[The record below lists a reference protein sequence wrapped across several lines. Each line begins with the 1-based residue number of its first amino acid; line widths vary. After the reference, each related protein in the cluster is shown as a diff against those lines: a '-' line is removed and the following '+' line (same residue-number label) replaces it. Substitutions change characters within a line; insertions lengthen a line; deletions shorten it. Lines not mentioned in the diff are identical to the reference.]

1 MQYTG
6 SLPFKGNSDKAFGLA
21 ESALTALGFRL
32 TQRTASSLEMTGPGM
47 NSSRESVLVGAS
59 RVHVNKGNGE
69 LTMEADLGGVQRM
82 TRFVML
88 FPITLCLFL
97 ALLFGV
103 VFTVANGPGNWMF
116 AVAGAVGVN
125 ALTWMILGPWMARR
139 FHKRTCDGLDT
150 LLANMVA
157 VGEAA

>member
-6 SLPFKGNSDKAFGLA
+6 SLPFKGNADKAFGLA

-32 TQRTASSLEMTGPGM
+32 TQRTTSSLEMTGPGM
-47 NSSRESVLVGAS
+47 NSSRESALVGAS

-82 TRFVML
+82 ARFVML
-88 FPITLCLFL
+88 FPISMCLFL

-103 VFTVANGPGNWMF
+103 VFTAVFGPGNWMY
-116 AVAGAVGVN
+116 AVAGAIGAN
-125 ALTWMILGPWMARR
+125 ALVWMVLGPWMARR

-157 VGEAA
+157 VG